1 MYFNTH
7 AIVFATLSLAPTL
20 ISAHGK
26 VAAVA
31 GDAGGNG
38 TAIGIQG
45 GVVPGPGR
53 NKVTEVD
60 TTVFAKTNIATN
72 GLGKTTGQGKN
83 TVAMVAATMD
93 QSGATLPQVSDG
105 GSINGTFHVVTTD
118 GAGPVQAMIDTTGT
132 GQFAS
137 GVKANVVTDVPGN
150 KGNIKANGV
159 VPRGLDFIALRARGL
174 VKRAANVNMDFPIN
188 IRVPAGTT
196 CTGEVAGVQNVCL
209 MKIANSN
216 NAGPFG
222 GVIAFQMAGTATGN
236 TTAAAAPAAAAGT
249 AATAGTAGAAT
260 AGTAGTATTASTKGS
275 KAGTA
280 KRFVA

>member
-1 MYFNTH
+1 MYFNAH
-7 AIVFATLSLAPTL
+7 AILFATLSLAPTL

-45 GVVPGPGR
+45 GIVPGPGK

-60 TTVFAKTNIATN
+60 TTVFGKTNIATN
-72 GLGKTTGQGKN
+72 GLGKTQGQGQNKA
-83 TVAMVAATMD
+83 AMVAATMD

-105 GSINGTFHVVTTD
+105 GNITGTFHIVTTD
-118 GAGPVQAMIDTTGT
+118 GAGPIKAMIDPTAT
-132 GQFAS
+132 GQFAD
-137 GVKANVVTDVPGN
+137 GVQANVVTDVPGN
-150 KGNIKANGV
+150 RGNIKANGN
-159 VPRGLDFIALRARGL
+159 VPRGLSFWALRARGL
-174 VKRAANVNMDFPIN
+174 VKRASNVNMDFPIN
-188 IRVPAGTT
+188 IAVPAGTT
-196 CTGEVAGVQNVCL
+196 CSGTVAGQQNVCF

-222 GVIAFQMAGTATGN
+222 GVIAFQMAGSGAATGN
-236 TTAAAAPAAAAGT
+236 TTASGTTAG
-249 AATAGTAGAAT
+249 ATAGTAS
-260 AGTAGTATTASTKGS
+260 TASTKGN
-275 KAGTA
+275 KAAKGATA